1 MKQFGERLGAGPPNA
16 QFFKTPGYFKG
27 STGAVYGHDEEIP
40 YPSFAEQID
49 YELELGLVV
58 GTAGRNLTP
67 DQAQAGAVRPDD
79 LQRLQRA

>member
-1 MKQFGERLGAGPPNA
+1 MARGRRSA

-49 YELELGLVV
+49 YELELGYVV
-58 GTAGRNLTP
+58 GTTGRNLTP
-67 DQAQAGAVRPDD
+67 EQAERRSSD
-79 LQRLQRA
+79 